1 MIHFQVEMEDLTRI
15 ESALGMMK
23 DKSKMVLRTAIN
35 NTAKQTVTLL
45 AEEANREYYIT
56 KAKVKKTISTRKAT
70 VGKLEALITSSEPV
84 NELYDFKV
92 NPRTYIRGGGV
103 PGGYKGNVRRDKSA
117 SELVLKPGAGGDQY
131 KAFVVRYKSGHIT
144 VGQRVP
150 GKRMKSNSNKEFVK
164 TLLSPSTPNMLGY
177 EKGVYGVVEPQMYDM
192 LQQNIQTQIQR
203 YLGGS

>member
-1 MIHFQVEMEDLTRI
+1 MIHFQVEMQDLTRI
-15 ESALGMMK
+15 ESVLGMMK

-45 AEEANREYYIT
+45 TDEANREYYIP
-56 KAKVKKTISTRKAT
+56 KSKVKKTLSTKKAT
-70 VGKLEALITSSEPV
+70 VGKLEAIVTSAEPV

-92 NPRTYIRGGGV
+92 SPRTYIRGGGV

-117 SELVLKPGAGGDQY
+117 SKLELRPGAAGDKY
-131 KAFVVRYKSGHIT
+131 KAFVVKYKSGHVT

-150 GKRMKSNSNKEFVK
+150 GKRMKSNPSKEFVK

-177 EKGVYGVVEPQMYDM
+177 EQGVYGVVQPKMYDM
-192 LQQNIQTQIQR
+192 LQKNIQTQIKR
-203 YLGGS
+203 FLK

>member
-1 MIHFQVEMEDLTRI
+1 MIHFQVEMQDLTRI
-15 ESALGMMK
+15 EAALGMMK

-35 NTAKQTVTLL
+35 NTAKQTVNLL
-45 AEEANREYYIT
+45 SDEAHKLYYIS
-56 KAKVKKTISTRKAT
+56 KGKVKKTITTKKAT
-70 VGKLEALITSSEPV
+70 AGNLEAVITSAEPV

-92 NPRTYIRGGGV
+92 SPRTYIRGGGV

-117 SELVLKPGAGGDQY
+117 SKLVLKPGAAGDKY

-150 GKRMKSNSNKEFVK
+150 GKSMKSNPQKEFVK

-177 EKGVYGVVEPQMYDM
+177 EQGVYGVVEPKMYDM
-192 LQQNIQTQIQR
+192 LQQNIQTQILR
-203 YLGGS
+203 YLS

>member
-1 MIHFQVEMEDLTRI
+1 MIHFQVDMQDLTQI
-15 ESALGMMK
+15 EAALGMMK

-45 AEEANREYYIT
+45 VNEANKQYYIAKSKVRKTMST
-56 KAKVKKTISTRKAT
+56 KKAT
-70 VGKLEALITSSEPV
+70 AGNLEAIITSSEPV
-84 NELYDFKV
+84 KELYDFKV

-117 SELVLKPGAGGDQY
+117 SKLILRPGAIGDKY
-131 KAFVVRYKSGHIT
+131 RAFVVRYKSGHIT

-150 GKRMKSNSNKEFVK
+150 GKRMKSKPDKEFVK

-177 EKGVYGVVEPQMYDM
+177 EQGVYGVVEPKMYDM
-192 LQQNIQTQIQR
+192 LQQNIQAQILR
-203 YLGGS
+203 YLG